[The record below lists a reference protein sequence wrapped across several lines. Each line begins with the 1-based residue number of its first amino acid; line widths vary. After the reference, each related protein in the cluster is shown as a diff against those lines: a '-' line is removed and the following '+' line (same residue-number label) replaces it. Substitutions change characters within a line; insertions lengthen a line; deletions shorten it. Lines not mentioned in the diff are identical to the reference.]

1 MNKKREA
8 YMTLL
13 TAAQKQI
20 PQEVNLVVEEH
31 FIPNCPFPQQ
41 IPKGWA
47 CPVCGRE
54 VDDGAHYCKYCGQN
68 HTHISQ
74 RFWRKIIN
82 CSFLFFFCHISKAD
96 IFILTISLYSEIN
109 AAKFTFFHCS
119 LHSLICEQC
128 YSK

>member
-1 MNKKREA
+1 MIVTLPVITGTVNTAVHIVVGSMETLNLTARIVTRWMFERTMNEKRDA
-8 YMTLL
+8 YITLL

-54 VDDGAHYCKYCGQN
+54 VDDDAHYCKYCGQ
-68 HTHISQ
+68 
-74 RFWRKIIN
+74 
-82 CSFLFFFCHISKAD
+82 A
-96 IFILTISLYSEIN
+96 
-109 AAKFTFFHCS
+109 
-119 LHSLICEQC
+119 ICDD
-128 YSK
+128 

>member
-1 MNKKREA
+1 MPMNKKREA
-8 YMTLL
+8 YITLL

-54 VDDGAHYCKYCGQN
+54 VDDDAHYCKYCGQ
-68 HTHISQ
+68 
-74 RFWRKIIN
+74 
-82 CSFLFFFCHISKAD
+82 A
-96 IFILTISLYSEIN
+96 
-109 AAKFTFFHCS
+109 
-119 LHSLICEQC
+119 ICDD
-128 YSK
+128 